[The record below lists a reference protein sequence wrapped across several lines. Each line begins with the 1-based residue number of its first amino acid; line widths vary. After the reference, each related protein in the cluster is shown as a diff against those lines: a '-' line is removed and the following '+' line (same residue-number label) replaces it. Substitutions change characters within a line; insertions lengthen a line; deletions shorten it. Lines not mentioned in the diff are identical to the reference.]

1 MKKKS
6 FLKKEM
12 KGEKLFLKEKMY
24 VYHKVGKKIN
34 NDNGP
39 GVLWSQDQLKYVGP
53 YAVLGFSLTRTA

>member
-12 KGEKLFLKEKMY
+12 KGEKLFLKEKN
-24 VYHKVGKKIN
+24 VCIPQSEKKIN

-39 GVLWSQDQLKYVGP
+39 GVLWSQVQLKYVGP